1 VIIDDDI
8 VNRQNVESLEQRE
21 KVSQTFKDDFG
32 LLSPNGQNVVIGTRW
47 HNQDKYGELLEN
59 PDYKRILFKAHK
71 EDGSL
76 LFPKVLSQE
85 FLDSQRKDMGTSLY
99 LTQYEN
105 DPRALKGVMFRR
117 EWFEIVEQ
125 APADLNKIRY
135 WDLAAT
141 EVGKNKDPDW
151 TAGALLCEKNGI
163 YYILGMQ
170 RLRGRPLE
178 VENLIKQMA
187 MIDGVGITIYIEQE
201 GGASGKSLIDHY
213 QREVL
218 KGFSVYEDKK
228 ASSKILRANPLSAAA
243 EAGNVKLIKGTWNKN
258 FLDEIEAFP
267 QGDHDDQV
275 DAVSGAFEKLN
286 FGGEAMTAPKPR
298 GL

>member
-1 VIIDDDI
+1 
-8 VNRQNVESLEQRE
+8 
-21 KVSQTFKDDFG
+21 
-32 LLSPNGQNVVIGTRW
+32 
-47 HNQDKYGELLEN
+47 
-59 PDYKRILFKAHK
+59 
-71 EDGSL
+71 
-76 LFPKVLSQE
+76 
-85 FLDSQRKDMGTSLY
+85 
-99 LTQYEN
+99 
-105 DPRALKGVMFRR
+105 MFRR

-243 EAGNVKLIKGTWNKN
+243 EAGNVKLIKGTWNKD

-286 FGGEAMTAPKPR
+286 FGGEAMTVPKPR